1 MLYLLCESKA
11 RSMIDSFLHY
21 IQYRKNYSSYTVL
34 SYHND
39 IKQFQNFLL
48 NTYQLT
54 LNQASSTHIKDWIV
68 SLKQENKSNSS
79 VNRKLSSLKSF
90 YKYLSR
96 ENKITTNPT
105 NGVFSLKMPQKLP
118 VFFRENEIDS
128 AIGETKDTE
137 NDFANQRKTIILELL
152 YQTGMRRAELLGL
165 KDSDFNFFSLTLLV
179 RGKGNKERIIPISQ
193 ELKNK
198 VKQYLIIKEENF
210 GQTPTFIVTNK
221 GEAAYPN
228 FIYRI
233 VKDSM
238 GQVSTQD
245 KRSPHVM
252 RHSFASTLLNNGADI
267 NAVKE
272 LLGHA
277 NLSAT
282 QVYTHTSFEQLK
294 ENYRKA
300 HPRK

>member
-1 MLYLLCESKA
+1 M
-11 RSMIDSFLHY
+11 DSFLHY

-34 SYHND
+34 SYRND
-39 IKQFQNFLL
+39 IEQFQCYLQD
-48 NTYQLT
+48 TYQLT
-54 LNQASSTHIKDWIV
+54 LLQATATHIRDWIV
-68 SLKQENKSNSS
+68 SLKQSQQANSS
-79 VNRKLSSLKSF
+79 INRKLSALKSF
-90 YKYLSR
+90 YKYLLR
-96 ENKITTNPT
+96 EKITTHNPT
-105 NGVFSLKMPQKLP
+105 DGITSLKNPQKLP

-128 AIGETKDTE
+128 ATQTP
-137 NDFANQRKTIILELL
+137 NDAPLTFEEWRKIIVLEIL
-152 YQTGMRRAELLGL
+152 YQTGIRRAELLDL
-165 KDSDFNFFSLTLLV
+165 KNSDFNFFSLTLRV
-179 RGKGNKERIIPISQ
+179 RGKGNKERILPFSQ
-193 ELKNK
+193 ELKQK
-198 VKQYLIIKEENF
+198 IEQYLIIKEKTVGFTEA
-210 GQTPTFIVTNK
+210 FIVTDK
-221 GEAAYPN
+221 GQPAYPN

-238 GQVSTQD
+238 GTVSTQN

-282 QVYTHTSFEQLK
+282 QIYTHTSFEQLK
-294 ENYRKA
+294 EHYKKA